1 MNRKRFFCLLLITA
15 LLCCGGFG
23 QLAESSAETSAP
35 SVSPVVTEALISQEP
50 SASAEA
56 SVPEAPGRRTI
67 RVFETSDIHG
77 YLLDTTGG
85 EEDKFQYRLAYIAQ
99 VVNEARADGQY
110 DDVLLVDGG
119 DIYQGMP
126 VSNMSMGAAMIAA
139 LDAMDYDAVAL
150 GNHEFD

>member
-1 MNRKRFFCLLLITA
+1 MNRKRLLCLLLA
-15 LLCCGGFG
+15 AVLLCCGAFG
-23 QLAESSAETSAP
+23 QRVESSAGTPAP
-35 SVSPVVTEALISQEP
+35 SAIPAVTEALISEES
-50 SASAEA
+50 SAD
-56 SVPEAPGRRTI
+56 APGQRTI
-67 RVFETSDIHG
+67 RIFETSDIHG

-85 EEDKFQYRLAYIAQ
+85 EEDQFQYRLACIAQ
-99 VVNEARADGQY
+99 VVNEARAGGQY